1 MIEGMT
7 APVSDFRSDTV
18 TKPTAKMRRAMAE
31 AEVGDDV
38 YGEDPTIRR
47 LEERTAEVLG
57 KEAALFV
64 PTGSMGNQISLR
76 VHARS
81 GTEVILEGRSHIFH
95 YEMAGMA
102 ALSGLL
108 PRPVDAPRGRMT
120 AEQVAEW
127 IRPASVYYLPRTSVL
142 ALENTH
148 NFAGGAVV
156 PRSVIDPLLA
166 LAAENGLATHL
177 DGARLWN
184 AAAALGVSAAS
195 LAAGFDSVMTC
206 FSKGLRA
213 PVGSA
218 VAGSKA
224 FVAEARRVRKLFG
237 GGMRQAGVIAAA
249 ALVALEDERARLP
262 EDHARAKKL
271 AEGLADIRVSTLDL
285 MAVET
290 NIVFFFFEGEW
301 GDRPGCRAKLRFAWS
316 PCGRRGSLVHPH
328 GHACRRR
335 RRGRGPRAARLF
347 GDRKGALRPRRNR
360 GLVALLP
367 SEKSS
372 PRRQPSATSR
382 SIRST
387 TRFE

>member
-1 MIEGMT
+1 MT
-7 APVSDFRSDTV
+7 SFPSDFRSDTV

-64 PTGSMGNQISLR
+64 PTGSMGNQLSLR

-108 PRPVDAPRGRMT
+108 PRPVDAPHGRMT
-120 AEQVAEW
+120 KEQVAAW
-127 IRPASVYYLPRTSVL
+127 IRPESVYYLPRTSVL

-166 LAAENGLATHL
+166 LAVEKGLATHL

-184 AAAALGVSAAS
+184 AAAALGVSEAS
-195 LAAGFDSVMTC
+195 LAAGFDSVMAC

-271 AEGLADIRVSTLDL
+271 AEGLAGIRGLRIDPVD
-285 MAVET
+285 VET
-290 NIVFFFFEGEW
+290 NIVIFFLEGKW
-301 GDRPGCRAKLRFAWS
+301 APASDVVATLGTFGVLAGAAGPSSIRMVTHADVGDAD
-316 PCGRRGSLVHPH
+316 V
-328 GHACRRR
+328 
-335 RRGRGPRAARLF
+335 
-347 GDRKGALRPRRNR
+347 DRALR
-360 GLVALLP
+360 AF
-367 SEKSS
+367 EEIS
-372 PRRQPSATSR
+372 PARPAGR
-382 SIRST
+382 
-387 TRFE
+387 

>member
-1 MIEGMT
+1 MT
-7 APVSDFRSDTV
+7 TPASDFRSDTV

-38 YGEDPTIRR
+38 YGEDPTVRR

-64 PTGSMGNQISLR
+64 PTGSMGNQLSLR

-120 AEQVAEW
+120 KEQVAAW
-127 IRPASVYYLPRTSVL
+127 IRPESVYYLPRTSVL

-166 LAAENGLATHL
+166 LAVEKGLATHL

-184 AAAALGVSAAS
+184 AAAALGVSEAS
-195 LAAGFDSVMTC
+195 LAAGFDSVMAC

-224 FVAEARRVRKLFG
+224 FIAEARRVRKLFG

-249 ALVALEDERARLP
+249 ALVALEDERERLP

-271 AEGLADIRVSTLDL
+271 AEGLAGIRGLRIDP
-285 MAVET
+285 ADVET
-290 NIVFFFFEGEW
+290 NILFFFLEGEW
-301 GDRPGCRAKLRFAWS
+301 GDSAGAVAKLQS
-316 PCGRRGSLVHPH
+316 RGVLAGAAGPSSIRMVT
-328 GHACRRR
+328 HADV
-335 RRGRGPRAARLF
+335 
-347 GDRKGALRPRRNR
+347 GDADVDRALR
-360 GLVALLP
+360 AF
-367 SEKSS
+367 EEIS
-372 PRRQPSATSR
+372 PARPAGR
-382 SIRST
+382 
-387 TRFE
+387 